1 VLLRLGG
8 GATRRETVER
18 LCGGVLRLR
27 GGGPEAAAAGEL
39 LSPALQ
45 VLDRYAPSRQQAPV
59 QRGVLKQPRLSG
71 FKKPKKGEKHSSHDE
86 RAAKK
91 VRSLKLGDAPWRFQS
106 ELNLEG
112 DLGWYNGRQIEV
124 RKRTKEGNHV
134 LSVGYVGS
142 VKSRQAEE
150 QRFAASKQQ
159 QEGLWEREAAVRE
172 LRQRIAAAEGS
183 PAPALGTAPSRTLEQ
198 LKNSLARRERELVRY
213 KDALDGTSV
222 WKNLTA
228 HTVPMWLR
236 NLSAYDPIE
245 SDHLVYKN
253 LERTRKIVFNPSLAS
268 TASAEEL
275 QALQTFFMEKGL
287 VPHVQHVILH
297 SAGVKPLVLLGTI
310 GGGKHV
316 WRGDAHWNPF
326 GKRFSAGVRTCS
338 VALTHSHSLSL
349 ALSPSRSF
357 VLSLS
362 RSLALSPARSLCL
375 HSLPRSLSRA
385 LCVIMM
391 KDCWASAPVQ
401 QYLRRCRVVVKAL
414 QSSSYGVARF

>member
-1 VLLRLGG
+1 MLAGHWSSVPAGEHWP
-8 GATRRETVER
+8 TRCATVER
-18 LCGGVLRLR
+18 LCGFVLRLR
-27 GGGPEAAAAGEL
+27 GGGTGVADAGEL
-39 LSPALQ
+39 LSPALL

-59 QRGVLKQPRLSG
+59 QRGVPKQPRLSG

-91 VRSLKLGDAPWRFQS
+91 VKRLTLGDAPWRFQS

-159 QEGLWEREAAVRE
+159 QEGLWERETAVRE

-183 PAPALGTAPSRTLEQ
+183 PAPALGTAPSRGTLEQ

-275 QALQTFFMEKGL
+275 QALQTFFMEKGM

-326 GKRFSAGVRTCS
+326 GKRFSAGVRTCF
-338 VALTHSHSLSL
+338 VALSRSLARSLSRSLSLSL
-349 ALSPSRSF
+349 ALALSLA
-357 VLSLS
+357 LSLS
-362 RSLALSPARSLCL
+362 RSPRSLPARS
-375 HSLPRSLSRA
+375 
-385 LCVIMM
+385 V
-391 KDCWASAPVQ
+391 
-401 QYLRRCRVVVKAL
+401 
-414 QSSSYGVARF
+414 